1 MKIEDVV
8 ALAKAG
14 FTAAQIAAMNQP
26 QIQPQIQPQP
36 QMQPQND
43 PMNALLAQMGILTST
58 VQNMNINNSA
68 MPQPE
73 SADQILA
80 NIINPPK
87 AVTKEVK

>member
-1 MKIEDVV
+1 MKIEDVI
-8 ALAKAG
+8 ALAHAG
-14 FTAAQIAAMNQP
+14 FTAEQIAAMNQP
-26 QIQPQIQPQP
+26 QIQPQMQN
-36 QMQPQND
+36 QMQNQND
-43 PMNALLAQMGILTST
+43 PMSALLAQMGILTNT

-87 AVTKEVK
+87 AVNKEVSK

>member
-26 QIQPQIQPQP
+26 QIQPQ
-36 QMQPQND
+36 NE
-43 PMNALLAQMGILTST
+43 PMNALLAQMGILTKT

-80 NIINPPK
+80 SIINPPK
-87 AVTKEVK
+87 AVTTEVK